1 MGMLKIIE
9 LHAFDDETLVQKFD
23 MKDNVIKKGSSL
35 TVRESQA
42 AVFCDKGKTA
52 DVFGAGTYRLNTD
65 SLPIV
70 SKLLAWKYGFETP
83 FKSEIYFINLK
94 EIAGIR
100 WGTSNPVP
108 VQTEYGI
115 IRLRGNGAYSFKITD
130 PALFLASV
138 AGMAECYETNK
149 LNKALRTLLVGN
161 ISSAFATCNVSLS
174 DMTSKYA
181 ELSEEVKKS
190 VAARCGELGI
200 TLTAFEIENLSVPP
214 ELEKAVDENARLGLM
229 RNNVDVY
236 AKIAQADALKA
247 AAGNGTAGTILGV
260 GVGSVLGK
268 EVFSANTVA
277 PSGICSV
284 CRKPIRSG
292 SKFCAECGNPIP
304 KFCSRC
310 GKPIVAGANFC
321 PECGQKLNG

>member
-181 ELSEEVKKS
+181 ELSEKVKKS

>member
-1 MGMLKIIE
+1 MLKIIE
-9 LHAFDDETLVQKFD
+9 LHAFDDETLAQKFD

-35 TVRESQA
+35 TVRESQV

-130 PALFLASV
+130 PALFLVSV

-149 LNKALRTLLVGN
+149 LNQALRTLLVGS

-190 VAARCGELGI
+190 VAARCGELGVA
-200 TLTAFEIENLSVPP
+200 LTAFDIENLSVPP

-260 GVGSVLGK
+260 GVGNVLGK
-268 EVFSANTVA
+268 EVISSNTVS
-277 PSGICSV
+277 PSDICSV
-284 CRKPIRSG
+284 CRKPIQPD
-292 SKFCAECGNPIP
+292 SKFCSGCGNPIHQ
-304 KFCSRC
+304 FCSKC

-321 PECGQKLNG
+321 PECGQKLN

>member
-1 MGMLKIIE
+1 MRMLKIIE

-35 TVRESQA
+35 TVRESQV

-52 DVFGAGTYRLNTD
+52 DVFGAGTYKLNTD
-65 SLPIV
+65 SLPVI

-83 FKSEIYFINLK
+83 FKSEIYFVNVK
-94 EIAGIR
+94 EITGIR

-115 IRLRGNGAYSFKITD
+115 IRIRGNGAYSFKITV
-130 PALFLASV
+130 PELFLTSV

-149 LNKALRTLLVGN
+149 LNKALRTLLVGS

-190 VAARCGELGI
+190 VAARCGELGV
-200 TLTAFEIENLSVPP
+200 TLTAFDIENLSVPP
-214 ELEKAVDENARLGLM
+214 EVEKAVDENARLGLM

-260 GVGSVLGK
+260 GVGNVLGK
-268 EVFSANTVA
+268 EVISSNTVS
-277 PSGICSV
+277 PSDICSV
-284 CRKPIRSG
+284 CRKPIQPD
-292 SKFCAECGNPIP
+292 SKFCSGCGNPIHQ
-304 KFCSRC
+304 FCSKC

-321 PECGQKLNG
+321 PECGQKLN

>member
-321 PECGQKLNG
+321 PECGQKLN

>member
-35 TVRESQA
+35 TVRESQV

-52 DVFGAGTYRLNTD
+52 DVFGAGTYKLNTD
-65 SLPIV
+65 SLPVI

-83 FKSEIYFINLK
+83 FKSEIYFVNVK
-94 EIAGIR
+94 EITGIR

-115 IRLRGNGAYSFKITD
+115 IRIRGNGAYSFKITD
-130 PALFLASV
+130 PALFLTSV
-138 AGMAECYETNK
+138 AGMAERYETNK
-149 LNKALRTLLVGN
+149 LNQALRTLLVGS

-190 VAARCGELGI
+190 VAARCGELGV
-200 TLTAFEIENLSVPP
+200 TLTAFDIENLSVPP

-247 AAGNGTAGTILGV
+247 AAGNGTAGAILGV
-260 GVGSVLGK
+260 GVGNVLGK
-268 EVFSANTVA
+268 EVISSNTVS
-277 PSGICSV
+277 PSDICSV
-284 CRKPIRSG
+284 CRKPIQPD
-292 SKFCAECGNPIP
+292 SKFCSGCGNPIHQ
-304 KFCSRC
+304 FCSKC

-321 PECGQKLNG
+321 PECGQKLN

>member
-35 TVRESQA
+35 TVRESQV

-52 DVFGAGTYRLNTD
+52 DVFGAGTYKLNTD

-83 FKSEIYFINLK
+83 FKSEIYFVNVK
-94 EIAGIR
+94 EITGIR
-100 WGTSNPVP
+100 WGTANPVP
-108 VQTEYGI
+108 VQTECGI

-130 PALFLASV
+130 PALFLTSV

-149 LNKALRTLLVGN
+149 LNKALRTLLVGS

-190 VAARCGELGI
+190 VATRCGELGI
-200 TLTAFEIENLSVPP
+200 TLTAFDIENLSVPP

-247 AAGNGTAGTILGV
+247 AAGNGTAGAILGV

-268 EVFSANTVA
+268 EVISANTVS
-277 PSGICSV
+277 PSDICSV
-284 CRKPIRSG
+284 CRKPIPSG
-292 SKFCAECGNPIP
+292 SKFCPECGNPIP
-304 KFCSRC
+304 QVCSKC
-310 GKPIVAGANFC
+310 GKPIAVGANFC
-321 PECGQKLNG
+321 SECGQKLNR

>member
-1 MGMLKIIE
+1 MRMLKIIE

>member
-284 CRKPIRSG
+284 CRKPIRAG

>member
-35 TVRESQA
+35 TVRESQV

-52 DVFGAGTYRLNTD
+52 DVFGAGTYKLNTD
-65 SLPIV
+65 SLPVI

-83 FKSEIYFINLK
+83 FKSEIYFVNVK
-94 EIAGIR
+94 EITGIR

-115 IRLRGNGAYSFKITD
+115 IRIRGNGAYSFKITV
-130 PALFLASV
+130 PELFLTSV
-138 AGMAECYETNK
+138 AGMAERYETNK
-149 LNKALRTLLVGN
+149 LNKALRTLLVGS
-161 ISSAFATCNVSLS
+161 ISSALATCNVSLS

-190 VAARCGELGI
+190 VAARCGELGV
-200 TLTAFEIENLSVPP
+200 TLTAFDIENLSVPP

-260 GVGSVLGK
+260 AVGSVLGK
-268 EVFSANTVA
+268 EVTSANTVS
-277 PSGICSV
+277 PSDICSV
-284 CRKPIRSG
+284 CRKPIQPD
-292 SKFCAECGNPIP
+292 SKFCSGCGNPIP
-304 KFCSRC
+304 RFCSKC
-310 GKPIVAGANFC
+310 GKPIAAGANFC
-321 PECGQKLNG
+321 PECGQKLN